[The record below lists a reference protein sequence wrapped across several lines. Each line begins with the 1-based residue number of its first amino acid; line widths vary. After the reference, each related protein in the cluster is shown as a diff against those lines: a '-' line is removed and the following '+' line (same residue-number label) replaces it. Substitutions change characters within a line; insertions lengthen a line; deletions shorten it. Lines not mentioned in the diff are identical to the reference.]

1 MSFFYA
7 LNFDVVCFLCNFVA
21 NNKQPLIATNKYQYT
36 LLMKTDK
43 YKLLAALVRSFFES
57 FSSGIIDNCHIE
69 KAEDRNSAQTVKKL
83 MLEHYE
89 HIAPVFFD
97 TLFFPLA
104 AMNFEYAD
112 IERVVRE
119 AQQRGDDMMA
129 LVKTACAS
137 DAMYEAMVA
146 EYKRNFSNLLAGRY
160 ATTADHLI
168 SYTRGDGADAE
179 DIDTDRAIELTV
191 RVVMYAYARGL
202 RRGTEG
208 RKAVRQ
214 ASLFRLLID
223 AMNVLLLDEAVQ
235 FEDDDELAAM
245 FLKVCLNEHNFTVM
259 TSEMDRTFDEL
270 VRKEGITQ

>member
-1 MSFFYA
+1 
-7 LNFDVVCFLCNFVA
+7 
-21 NNKQPLIATNKYQYT
+21 
-36 LLMKTDK
+36 MKTDK

-57 FSSGIIDNCHIE
+57 FSSGIIDNSHIE

-168 SYTRGDGADAE
+168 SYTHGDGADAE
-179 DIDTDRAIELTV
+179 GIDTDRAIELTV

-208 RKAVRQ
+208 RKSVRQ
-214 ASLFRLLID
+214 ASLFR
-223 AMNVLLLDEAVQ
+223 LLLDEAVQ
-235 FEDDDELAAM
+235 FEDNDGLAAM

>member
-1 MSFFYA
+1 
-7 LNFDVVCFLCNFVA
+7 
-21 NNKQPLIATNKYQYT
+21 
-36 LLMKTDK
+36 MKTDK

-57 FSSGIIDNCHIE
+57 FSSGIIDNSHIE

-168 SYTRGDGADAE
+168 SYTHGDGADAE
-179 DIDTDRAIELTV
+179 GIDTDRAIELTV

-208 RKAVRQ
+208 RKSVRQ

-223 AMNVLLLDEAVQ
+223 AMNVLLLDEVVQ